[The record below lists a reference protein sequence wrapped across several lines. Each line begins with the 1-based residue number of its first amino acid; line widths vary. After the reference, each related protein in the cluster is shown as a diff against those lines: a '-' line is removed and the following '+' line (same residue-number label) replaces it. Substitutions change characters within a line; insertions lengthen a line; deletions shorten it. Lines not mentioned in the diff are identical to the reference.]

1 MKTQYV
7 ESLVVEVDVR
17 YKPLLKASELLLL
30 LLRHD
35 DKPLGILQEH
45 MEVERM
51 IVSSGEVGRAAP
63 PYVLEVW

>member
-1 MKTQYV
+1 
-7 ESLVVEVDVR
+7 
-17 YKPLLKASELLLL
+17 
-30 LLRHD
+30 
-35 DKPLGILQEH
+35 